1 MRRLLHTEL
10 GRPGLVGAVTAAA
23 LLVGC
28 SPEPPVVIVT
38 PEPLSAAEVA
48 VAGAR
53 EELAGPLV
61 ELARIVTAT
70 ADDLDALRHDVPR
83 GAPMGAA
90 IAVLEEELGG
100 LAAAAEALADV
111 AEPLLGEP
119 AQPPDVVEAAGV
131 SAGLAGQV
139 RLAVAP
145 TRTQLALL
153 SAVVA
158 LDEDM
163 AAVPP
168 AWDARGSQSQRR
180 EALARLELVVA
191 RLAGRVT
198 TLPDSPAG
206 CDGLAANRARW
217 VAVLGQRTRELASL
231 ARTGTGDQYDLLRER
246 YRRAPY
252 GEDRAVADA
261 ATRPCW
267 EAAAPLPG
275 LVSLAQDTVVRVE
288 ELLQA

>member
-1 MRRLLHTEL
+1 M
-10 GRPGLVGAVTAAA
+10 VGVTACVLA
-23 LLVGC
+23 GC
-28 SPEPPVVIVT
+28 SPAPPVVIVT
-38 PEPLSAAEVA
+38 TEPLSAAEVA

-53 EELAGPLV
+53 GDLAGPLL
-61 ELARIVTAT
+61 ELVRIVTAT
-70 ADDLDALRHDVPR
+70 ADDLDALRHEVPR
-83 GAPMGAA
+83 GAAMGAA

-100 LAAAAEALADV
+100 LAAAAEALAGV
-111 AEPLLGEP
+111 AEPLLEAP
-119 AQPPDVVEAAGV
+119 VPPEVVEAAGV

-145 TRTQLALL
+145 TRAELALL

-163 AAVPP
+163 DAVPP
-168 AWDARGSQSQRR
+168 AWDARGSQSERR
-180 EALARLELVVA
+180 AALAELEVVVA
-191 RLAGRVT
+191 RMAGRVAS
-198 TLPDSPAG
+198 LPDTPPG

-217 VAVLGQRTRELASL
+217 TAVLGQRTRELAAR
-231 ARTGTGDQYDLLRER
+231 ARTGTGEHYDQLRAR

-267 EAAAPLPG
+267 EASSPLPRLTG
-275 LVSLAQDTVVRVE
+275 LAQDSVNRVE